1 MKIFNNNYKINYFYY
16 ILKMKDC
23 NNYFVFIYIKKV
35 VKFSENCNKMKNKM
49 KKFNNQNNN

>member
-49 KKFNNQNNN
+49 KKFNN